1 MKAFGH
7 DLYIM
12 LLLFLGFNLGLSV
25 IRSRGNSIL
34 IFDEI
39 MVLVFVAFM
48 IVFELYLTFSLYFFG
63 QTLGAKRYGLKVI
76 SENGEGITLWQS
88 WKRSIFML
96 GGSMFLFEIFT
107 SDRKYKEAKGRY
119 SWDAISKTQVIDL
132 DE

>member
-39 MVLVFVAFM
+39 MALIFISCMVL
-48 IVFELYLTFSLYFFG
+48 FELYLTFSLYFFG

-76 SENGEGITLWQS
+76 SENGGEITLWQS

-119 SWDAISKTQVIDL
+119 FWDAISKTQVIDL
-132 DE
+132 NE